1 LITKTN
7 ILSLIISLVTVLV
20 GYGQS
25 LPFACTADRAMYG
38 VTGYENSV
46 FDWEVEGGTIIGDLN
61 DTIIVEWNY
70 ERGTHRLQVVEI
82 TAFGCIGDPVEAYVD
97 VRAPE
102 VDIGDEI
109 EICQGESYTFDA
121 ETGYTAALEYLWH
134 DGSTETYY
142 SETNTGIVW
151 VKVTGADECFDYDSA
166 VLVVNPLPVVSIGK
180 DTSLCG
186 NQELELDAGSFNL
199 CQWSTGSVMNS
210 ITVGPTGKLAD
221 TISVRVTDDNEC
233 SSADTI
239 VIVACDADLFFAEI
253 ANTITPNNDGENDVW
268 AIDHIELFPDAV
280 IEIFDRWGRLVYH
293 SEKPDPE
300 NAWDGRSQSGKEM
313 PMGSYY
319 YVIDLNYFNVEP
331 LVGTINI
338 IK

>member
-7 ILSLIISLVTVLV
+7 ILSLIISLVTVL

-25 LPFACTADRAMYG
+25 LPFACATSRAMYG

-46 FDWEVEGGTIIGDLN
+46 FDWEVEGGTIIGDMN

-70 ERGTHRLQVVEI
+70 NRGTHRLQVVEI
-82 TAFGCIGDPVEAYVD
+82 TEHGCIGDPVEAYVEI
-97 VRAPE
+97 RAPD

-109 EICQGESYTFDA
+109 EICERDTFTFNA
-121 ETGYTAALEYLWH
+121 ETDYSAPLAYLWH
-134 DGSTETYY
+134 DGSTESYY
-142 SETNTGIVW
+142 SETDEGLVW
-151 VKVTGADECFDYDSA
+151 VRVTGTDECFDYDSA
-166 VLVVNPLPVVSIGK
+166 VLIVHPLPVVSLGK

-186 NQELELDAGSFNL
+186 NQELELNAGSFNL
-199 CQWSTGSVMNS
+199 YEWSTGSIMGT

-221 TISVRVTDDNEC
+221 TIYVQVTDENEC
-233 SSADTI
+233 TSGDTI
-239 VIVACDADLFFAEI
+239 VIIQCDADKFFADI

-268 AIDHIELFPDAV
+268 VIDYIDLFPDAV
-280 IEIFDRWGRLVYH
+280 VEIFDRWGRLIYH
-293 SEKPDPE
+293 KANLDPE
-300 NAWDGRSQSGKEM
+300 NVWDGKSQSGKEM
-313 PMGSYY
+313 PMDSYY
-319 YVIDLNYFNVEP
+319 YVIDLKYFNVEP